1 MYSLTARVA
10 DPRSGKPN
18 RKIYPTA
25 QCDQVVGLRQ
35 FARHIQSHGSP
46 FTRDIIIGVLSAAAD
61 CLREQLVAGNRV
73 DLGDLGSF
81 YLTLRSDGVE
91 RAEDFNPQ
99 AHVRKVGV
107 RWDPSS
113 LFDNLKDD
121 PGLKWEFTLTRKDMA
136 QAKRLAKEEVLLS
149 AGITPPDASSDTQ
162 PPLLDE

>member
-1 MYSLTARVA
+1 MALMYSLTARVA

-46 FTRDIIIGVLSAAAD
+46 
-61 CLREQLVAGNRV
+61 
-73 DLGDLGSF
+73 
-81 YLTLRSDGVE
+81 LTLRSDGVE

-149 AGITPPDASSDTQ
+149 AGITPPDASSGTQ